1 MHWYVMH
8 SKTNKEEFLYEQLR
22 SQDIDAYYPFIRV
35 NPVNPRAKKTKPYF
49 PGYLFIRVDLEKIGT
64 SMLKWAPGSIG
75 LVRFGGEYARV
86 PDFVI
91 EEIRRNLE
99 IINANG
105 NKKPQRFKSGDVVEI
120 RSKPFD
126 KYQAI
131 FDSHIPGRERVR
143 VLLQLLNDRQISVEL
158 SPEEIELKN

>member
-1 MHWYVMH
+1 MHTILLFE
-8 SKTNKEEFLYEQLR
+8 SIRLIRGLKRR
-22 SQDIDAYYPFIRV
+22 SRIS
-35 NPVNPRAKKTKPYF
+35 PVTC
-49 PGYLFIRVDLEKIGT
+49 L
-64 SMLKWAPGSIG
+64 S
-75 LVRFGGEYARV
+75 GEYARV